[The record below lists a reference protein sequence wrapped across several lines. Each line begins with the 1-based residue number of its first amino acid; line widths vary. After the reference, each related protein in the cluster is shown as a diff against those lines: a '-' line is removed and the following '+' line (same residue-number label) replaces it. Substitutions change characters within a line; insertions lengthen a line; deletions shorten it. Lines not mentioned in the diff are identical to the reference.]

1 VHYFET
7 NDSAL
12 SIPKDYILLYFSFTI
27 SPSSASHAWLGVPS
41 AYSNKDFGPKFISRS
56 PTPQCCTHVFLL
68 ILIPTPLFSAFHPH
82 TLILARPPLSSPL
95 STSPTAVAASSMAEA
110 ARWPRWRRSSRRRLR
125 SGRTATR
132 RHTWRRRRLGRR
144 RQPRRLPRRPPQ
156 IWSGARGGGGGG
168 RRRRHRRAVV
178 VAADAASSLPAV
190 AHAIPASPT
199 LPLPGA
205 PPTPTS
211 SGGDILGTWRR
222 SGGGCADLERPRRP
236 QRRRRRRGS
245 EDVAAV
251 ARPRPALLTDG
262 GGGVSSPHPL
272 HRRRWRGLELASESR
287 VLVLA
292 SLISG
297 PRALLFKRGSRSF
310 AGNRRS
316 Y

>member
-1 VHYFET
+1 VHSFET

-125 SGRTATR
+125 SGRTAT
-132 RHTWRRRRLGRR
+132 
-144 RQPRRLPRRPPQ
+144 
-156 IWSGARGGGGGG
+156 
-168 RRRRHRRAVV
+168 RRHRRAVV